1 MKVIGGRCM
10 HNLFSLDF
18 TMPSDNYVKHEN
30 NKGICFVA
38 RKHIS
43 SFKCASHIYREAT
56 VACEVIG
63 LV

>member
-1 MKVIGGRCM
+1 M

-18 TMPSDNYVKHEN
+18 TMPLYSYVKHEY

-38 RKHIS
+38 RKHVS
-43 SFKCASHIYREAT
+43 SFKCASHIYREAM
-56 VACEVIG
+56 VACQVIG